1 MQATSTDRW
10 VACAARS
17 VAGSE
22 RARARRRV
30 KDMRAPRVSKATPIA
45 RQLLTPVRAWLA
57 LHVFGEGVFV
67 VVAIVAGSHV
77 RRAGTCASARRRCC
91 SPPTSPRLPEGMRR
105 TRRYGG
111 SLIAAAR
118 GQRQRRARM
127 PAAVRACAC
136 ERGTNCLCL
145 CAPPAAFPV
154 VKAYRTRIL
163 HLLCLRRIAV
173 CALVSLTGEPFA
185 PRRRGQG

>member
-127 PAAVRACAC
+127 PAAVCARAC
-136 ERGTNCLCL
+136 ERGDKLPLLVRASTSASGVSRGESVSHAYL
-145 CAPPAAFPV
+145 AFVMFTPD
-154 VKAYRTRIL
+154 
-163 HLLCLRRIAV
+163 CGV
-173 CALVSLTGEPFA
+173 CAGESY
-185 PRRRGQG
+185 G